1 MRRGRCWA
9 TATIRWLAAAATLAV
24 FACAADSD
32 EASDPDAAEA
42 PAATSVKIPALPAA
56 TLALPGTTT
65 SIIVETPTTAA
76 VATTTVVAAAATFD
90 GLAAIHPDT
99 VTVIAA
105 VAAGA
110 GFGDPFDVDMPV
122 ADFAETRAWLT
133 SEGAPAVALVT
144 ETTQLWTHKA
154 PDCLSVA
161 GSLEVSGS
169 PYEILA
175 AALATPDQPTSEVLA
190 TLHTAILA
198 ALSACDPGSVENSEY
213 AWQWIVAY
221 RRLLEANV
229 IQ

>member
-1 MRRGRCWA
+1 MRRRRCWA
-9 TATIRWLAAAATLAV
+9 TATIRWLATAATLAI

-32 EASDPDAAEA
+32 EASDPAATAA
-42 PAATSVKIPALPAA
+42 PVATSVEIPALA
-56 TLALPGTTT
+56 TTT
-65 SIIVETPTTAA
+65 LPLSDTATSTIAEMPATA

-99 VTVIAA
+99 VTVISD

-110 GFGDPFDVDMPV
+110 GFGDPFDVDMPI

-144 ETTQLWTHKA
+144 ETTQLWTHKE

-161 GSLEVSGS
+161 RSLGMSGS
-169 PYEILA
+169 PREILA
-175 AALATPDQPTSEVLA
+175 AALATPDQPTSEVLT

-198 ALSACDPGSVENSEY
+198 ALSACDPGSVESSEY
-213 AWQWIVAY
+213 AWQWIVVY